1 MTPGKLGYLI
11 LLSTL
16 LALGVVWQSATIR
29 QTGYRLEELQDQIAE
44 QEAEAALFQAQLSK
58 LRNPQRIVALVNWL
72 GLELQERA
80 VPPTEMI
87 VERVRSA
94 AVVAVLPDEP
104 EPAPPAPARQELGEP
119 EEVSVAA
126 LTPF

>member
-94 AVVAVLPDEP
+94 AVVAVLSDEP